1 VHFANLRQGEYEVA
15 FVGWS
20 ADFNDASSFLYVL
33 QSSSVNSNYSR
44 YRSAAFD
51 GAMNK
56 AANMENAGARAQ
68 LLRQAEEIAMTDQP
82 VIPLYFGVTKS
93 LVSQR
98 VVGWR
103 ANAVD
108 VHLSR
113 YLSVVRS

>member
-1 VHFANLRQGEYEVA
+1 
-15 FVGWS
+15 
-20 ADFNDASSFLYVL
+20 
-33 QSSSVNSNYSR
+33 VNSNYSR
-44 YRSAAFD
+44 YNNPAYDALMKRAA
-51 GAMNK
+51 A
-56 AANMENAGARAQ
+56 MENASARAE
-68 LLRQAEEIAMTDQP
+68 LLRQAEEIAMRDQP

-113 YLSVVRS
+113 YLSVVK